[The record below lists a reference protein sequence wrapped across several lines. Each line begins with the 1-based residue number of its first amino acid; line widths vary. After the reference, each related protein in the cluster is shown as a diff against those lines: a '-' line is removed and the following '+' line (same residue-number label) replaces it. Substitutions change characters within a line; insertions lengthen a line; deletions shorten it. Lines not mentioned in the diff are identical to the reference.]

1 MKSNNSLNNIKA
13 NYIITLIAVL
23 FFIDLSFG
31 QAKKMVVS
39 VNINL
44 KVDTAKTR
52 VYQFDVPKENEN
64 IKTVVLKMKY
74 GSAEIINPQDS
85 KVLEES
91 GLNIISVDIVYTDFR
106 KQDVQDKIN
115 RKRVTE
121 LYFLTPSIFNQSLTQ
136 WKYIEQLGYATE
148 DDAKKLFHGIVIK
161 YMKVPIYKPESL
173 RSMFSDFKKKSSTDT
188 SLFRIFNKYI
198 KFKEELV
205 CVDLTGSMTPYYFQL
220 FVWLNLKHST
230 VPLNYSFFND
240 GDATPD
246 NLKRTGNTG
255 GVYLN
260 RTNSMDTVT
269 SYAFA
274 CISNG
279 NGGDSQENN
288 IEAALKGSK
297 KFPNS
302 KEIIMIADNWSD
314 MRDYAL
320 ISEIKNPV
328 RVIVCGTELYGIK
341 TPVNPQYLDLARRTG
356 GSVHTMEEDIEDLAK
371 KKEGEEITIAG
382 EKFVLRGGRFYK
394 K

>member
-1 MKSNNSLNNIKA
+1 M
-13 NYIITLIAVL
+13 
-23 FFIDLSFG
+23 FGDL
-31 QAKKMVVS
+31 
-39 VNINL
+39 
-44 KVDTAKTR
+44 
-52 VYQFDVPKENEN
+52 
-64 IKTVVLKMKY
+64 
-74 GSAEIINPQDS
+74 
-85 KVLEES
+85 
-91 GLNIISVDIVYTDFR
+91 
-106 KQDVQDKIN
+106 
-115 RKRVTE
+115 KR
-121 LYFLTPSIFNQSLTQ
+121 
-136 WKYIEQLGYATE
+136 
-148 DDAKKLFHGIVIK
+148 
-161 YMKVPIYKPESL
+161 
-173 RSMFSDFKKKSSTDT
+173 KSSADT

-230 VPLNYSFFND
+230 IPLNFSFFND
-240 GDATPD
+240 GDSTPD

-255 GVYLN
+255 GVYLD

-269 SYAFA
+269 SYAFT

-288 IEAALKGSK
+288 VEAVLKGSK

-320 ISEIKNPV
+320 ISEIKYPV

-356 GSVHTMEEDIEDLAK
+356 GSIHTMEEDIEDLAK